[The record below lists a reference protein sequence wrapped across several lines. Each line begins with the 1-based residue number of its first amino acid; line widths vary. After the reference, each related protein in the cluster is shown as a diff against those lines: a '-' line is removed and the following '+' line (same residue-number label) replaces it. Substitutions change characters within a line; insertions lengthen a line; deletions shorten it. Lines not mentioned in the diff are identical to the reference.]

1 MENKVCEN
9 KKCMNFLPAGYK
21 HRYCEACRNRQAQK
35 LKNGLKTA
43 GAAAACLAVTI
54 VTAGRI
60 NPKK

>member
-1 MENKVCEN
+1 MKS
-9 KKCMNFLPAGYK
+9 LPAGYK
-21 HRYCEACRNRQAQK
+21 HRYCEACRNRRAQK

-43 GAAAACLAVTI
+43 GAAAACLAVTF

>member
-1 MENKVCEN
+1 MENKVCKN
-9 KKCMNFLPAGYK
+9 KKCMKSLPAGYK

-43 GAAAACLAVTI
+43 GAAACLAVTI

-60 NPKK
+60 NLKK